1 MNLQTSC
8 HHPLRFDADKCDGC
22 MACMRACPTA
32 AVRIRYKRAWMLA
45 DRCID
50 CGECIR
56 VCPGRAVV
64 PLTDQMADLSRFS
77 CRVAIPSPVLYAQF
91 DPDVSPGE
99 VVAALKLCG
108 FDDVEGPSRAC
119 DMVAAATEIF
129 LSEYRGQYPLISSFC
144 PTVVRLVQVNYPA
157 LVEQVLPVRAPREI
171 SAREAKARK
180 AAETGLPEESIG
192 AVYITPCPAKMV
204 AIIEHPGLERSYLDA
219 AVSISDLFRP
229 LATAIAKA
237 HIGAST
243 AAKPAARSE
252 TSSGVNWAF
261 LGASPRSLPAADS
274 ISVAGLPN
282 VIRIL
287 DDVEKGKLRGY
298 RFIECHA
305 CVEGCVGGCLT
316 VENPYVARSKT
327 IRLTQKL
334 PAASLEL
341 RSEVERRW
349 QNREFFT
356 DMAFSARPLRPLD
369 ENISAAIAKMTQKEA
384 LLSELPGID
393 CGACGAPSCHAFAE
407 DVVQGETDKRVCVFS
422 LQRALAAQVE
432 ELASLVHGTPRP
444 AGGEGP

>member
-1 MNLQTSC
+1 
-8 HHPLRFDADKCDGC
+8 LRFDPDKCDGC

-32 AVRIRYKRAWMLA
+32 AVRVRYKRALMLA

-77 CRVAIPSPVLYAQF
+77 CRVAIPSPALYAQF

-99 VVAALKLCG
+99 VFAALKLCG

-157 LVEQVLPVRAPREI
+157 LVQQVLPVLAPREV

-180 AAETGLPEESIG
+180 AAETGLPEERIG

-204 AIIEHPGLERSYLDA
+204 AIIEHPGMERSYLDA

-237 HIGAST
+237 QVRGST
-243 AAKPAARSE
+243 ATRSE

-261 LGASPRSLPAADS
+261 LGALPRSLPAADS
-274 ISVAGLPN
+274 LSVAGLPN

-298 RFIECHA
+298 RFIECHG
-305 CVEGCVGGCLT
+305 CGEGCVGGCLT

-334 PAASLEL
+334 PAASPEL

-349 QNREFFT
+349 RNGEFSI
-356 DMAFSARPLRPLD
+356 DAAFSARPLRPLD

-384 LLSELPGID
+384 LLAELPGID

-407 DVVQGETDKRVCVFS
+407 DVVQGEADRRTCVFS
-422 LQRALAAQVE
+422 LQRALVAQVE
-432 ELASLVHGTPRP
+432 ELASLVQGTPRS

>member
-1 MNLQTSC
+1 MNPQTSC
-8 HHPLRFDADKCDGC
+8 HHPLRFDPDKCDGC
-22 MACMRACPTA
+22 MACMRVCPTA
-32 AVRIRYKRAWMLA
+32 AVRVRYKRALMLA

-77 CRVAIPSPVLYAQF
+77 CKVAIPSPALYAQF

-157 LVEQVLPVRAPREI
+157 LVEQVLPVLAPREV
-171 SAREAKARK
+171 SARDAKARK
-180 AAETGLPEESIG
+180 AAETGLPEERIG

-204 AIIEHPGLERSYLDA
+204 AIVEHPGMERSYLDA

-229 LATAIAKA
+229 LATAIAKSQV
-237 HIGAST
+237 GGST
-243 AAKPAARSE
+243 ATRSE

-261 LGASPRSLPAADS
+261 LGALPRSLPAADS
-274 ISVAGLPN
+274 LSVAGLAN

-305 CVEGCVGGCLT
+305 CGEGCVSGCLT
-316 VENPYVARSKT
+316 VENPYVARSKM

-334 PAASLEL
+334 PAASPEL

-349 QNREFFT
+349 RNGEFSIDT
-356 DMAFSARPLRPLD
+356 AFSARPLRPLD

-384 LLSELPGID
+384 LLAELPGID

-407 DVVQGETDKRVCVFS
+407 DVVQGEADRRTCVFS

-432 ELASLVHGTPRP
+432 ELMSLVQGTPRS
-444 AGGEGP
+444 AGGEGL